1 MKKFSRELN
10 GYKKD
15 EVNGFINDV
24 IIQIEKLLKNIEED
38 KKVINELKEKLSYY
52 EKIETSLNTAFNTAY
67 DTGENIRKSATNE
80 ANSIIQDAKKNAS
93 RIVNDALI
101 QNEKITLKTEQ
112 AAKNLRIFKTRLR
125 NIVEEQLHVVDEID
139 ALDIEE

>member
-10 GYKKD
+10 GYKKE
-15 EVNGFINDV
+15 EVNSFINDV
-24 IIQIEKLLKNIEED
+24 IIQIEKLLNKVEENQKEISD
-38 KKVINELKEKLSYY
+38 LKEKLSYY
-52 EKIETSLNTAFNTAY
+52 EKIENSLNLAFNNAY
-67 DTGENIRKSATNE
+67 DTGESIRKSATNE
-80 ANSIIQDAKKNAS
+80 ASSIILDAKKNAS

-112 AAKNLRIFKTRLR
+112 AAKNLRIFKNRLR